1 MARFTQPGGSGE
13 STPLPQSLGTSAS
26 PTFDKVYTTH
36 NSDGTNVKIGDDAW
50 IGDVD
55 TSNHIAIIGV
65 EDDAQGGIIFGSNET
80 EYISSD
86 GTNLSLTAD
95 NDIILNP
102 GSNYAYIG
110 TPQLDGSNRIA
121 KMSDISGTS
130 AKTWTAQ
137 SDALY
142 EIYQAHG
149 GVEVSLAQPLTLGET
164 ITVSGN
170 VENSQFVTVT
180 VSTEMNAALLDVWN
194 SVQHFRTIKMDLGA
208 QTRYFRINN
217 PVDTNVWQLYVSG
230 GTLNLSDQSQYWME
244 LQYGGA
250 PVIWWNANDLGIMP
264 TGDEWKFRGAKIEYH
279 AYSVDSGTIIGTIY
293 IASDSGDTF
302 VTHLETN
309 NGVSDAGTVVLWNR
323 SGGERELYAYR
334 TDTEDDTVKIHWTA
348 QVYYSPEYY
357 DA

>member
-1 MARFTQPGGSGE
+1 MARFTQPAGSGGGTE
-13 STPLPQSLGTSAS
+13 LPQGLGTTSA
-26 PTFDKVYTTH
+26 PTFSKITLSSNGAVDNIT
-36 NSDGTNVKIGDDAW
+36 IGDDAI
-50 IGDVD
+50 IGDGNVA
-55 TSNHIAIIGV
+55 NHIVIIGQQDQTEAGV
-65 EDDAQGGIIFGSNET
+65 VLGSAET
-80 EYISSD
+80 EVISTN
-86 GTNLSLTAD
+86 GTDLSLTAD

-194 SVQHFRTIKMDLGA
+194 SVQHFRSIRMDLGA

-230 GTLNLSDQSQYWME
+230 ATLNLSDQSQYWME

-348 QVYYSPEYY
+348 QVYYGTEYY